1 MLFWIFALLMMCVAI
16 LCVLLP
22 LARKQTQAPDAANSM
37 DVYIEQLAEIDG
49 RKPQS
54 DEEREAIEQERAELS
69 RRILKQGRTGNTSP
83 ETSSSGSRNMVMAS
97 LIALVCLPALA
108 MGTYF
113 YTGSPSVPDHPLT
126 ARLNQDLSKSSVEE
140 MVLMVERHLASNPDD
155 AKGWSVLAGVYGR
168 LNRPNDRARALQEL
182 IRLAGPSPE
191 RLTDLGE
198 ALTVAQ
204 QNIVPARARL
214 MFEQALRE
222 KPDHSKAELYLAIAE
237 EQEGKLEPSLQRWQ
251 KLALIRTDDQ
261 RWQAMVAQKIGELNA
276 KLGRPAPPALAGPT
290 AEDIENAASLSQS
303 DRQGMILSMV
313 EGLASKLEDE
323 PNDLPG
329 WTRLIRSYSVL
340 GERQKA
346 LAAYTKAK
354 TVFAD
359 QPASV
364 ASLDSQASQLGL
376 VEPAPNSAPQEGERP

>member
-22 LARKQTQAPDAANSM
+22 LARKQNHAADAPNSM
-37 DVYIEQLAEIDG
+37 DVYLEQLAEIDA
-49 RKPQS
+49 RKPRS
-54 DEEREAIEQERAELS
+54 DEEKELIEQERAELS
-69 RRILKQGRTGNTSP
+69 RRILKQARTGNMAQAP
-83 ETSSSGSRNMVMAS
+83 SSSGSRNVVMAS
-97 LIALVCLPALA
+97 LIGLVCLPALA

-113 YTGSPSVPDHPLT
+113 HTGSPSVPDQPLS
-126 ARLNQDLSKSSVEE
+126 ARMNQELNNSSVEE

-214 MFEQALRE
+214 MFEQALSE
-222 KPDHSKAELYLAIAE
+222 KPDHSKAALYLAIAE
-237 EQEGKLEPSLQRWQ
+237 EQEGKFESALQRWQ
-251 KLALIRTDDQ
+251 KLASTRTDDQ
-261 RWQAMVAQKIGELNA
+261 RWQAMTAQKIGELNV
-276 KLGRPAPPALAGPT
+276 KLGRPAPQALPGPT
-290 AEDIENAASLSQS
+290 SEDIENAASLSQS

-340 GERQKA
+340 GDRGKA

-364 ASLDSQASQLGL
+364 AGLDRQARQLGL
-376 VEPAPNSAPQEGERP
+376 VEPAPDSVPQQGERP